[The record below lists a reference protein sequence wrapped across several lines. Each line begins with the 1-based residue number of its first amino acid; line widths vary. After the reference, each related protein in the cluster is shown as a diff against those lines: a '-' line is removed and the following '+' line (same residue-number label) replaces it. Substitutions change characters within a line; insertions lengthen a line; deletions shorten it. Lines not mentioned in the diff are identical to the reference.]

1 MRVQAYGPLRN
12 AVLALFV
19 GLMVCI
25 GPRLMALGVA
35 DDPDTMQDPME
46 DMCAGEMQWMIG
58 WCIDMMTA
66 GEMPGSMIQTALT
79 APASNIGVFESI
91 DKPGATGT
99 RAMGINPQGDI
110 VGSYTD
116 PTGTHGYVLSQG
128 VFTTLDY
135 PGAAT
140 TEAWGIN
147 ARGDIIGRYTRAG
160 IGGVRGFLLRDGS
173 YRDISIGNH
182 LITLPT
188 KIGASGEIVGCFH
201 DISGLVDMYGYV
213 QREND
218 VQVFTLP
225 SSVAPAGSAA
235 MHNGVM
241 PGGRTIVGL
250 VNAAPGQARGYVVTD
265 DVLTYIDAPGS
276 TFTQAWDVS
285 PRGRIVGQYN
295 AGGRTH
301 AFTLYNGAF
310 VTLDVPGSLL
320 TTAFGV
326 NPEGQIVGVF
336 NDAAGAH
343 GYLLRK

>member
-1 MRVQAYGPLRN
+1 MRVQAYGLLRN
-12 AVLALFV
+12 AFFALIV

-25 GPRLMALGVA
+25 GPRLMARGVA
-35 DDPDTMQDPME
+35 DDPETMQDPME
-46 DMCAGEMQWMIG
+46 DMCAGDMQGMIG
-58 WCIDMMTA
+58 WCIDTMTA
-66 GEMPGSMIQTALT
+66 GEMAGSMIQMALM
-79 APASNIGVFESI
+79 APSPDLGVFESI
-91 DKPGATGT
+91 DFPGAAGT
-99 RAMGINPQGDI
+99 RALGINPQGDI

-116 PTGTHGYVLSQG
+116 RTGTHGYILSQG

-147 ARGDIIGRYTRAG
+147 PRGDIIGRYTRAAIPG
-160 IGGVRGFLLRDGS
+160 IRGFLLRDGS
-173 YRDISIGNH
+173 YSDISIGNH

-250 VNAAPGQARGYVVTD
+250 TNAAPGRTRGYVVTD
-265 DVLTYIDAPGS
+265 GAVTYIDAPGS
-276 TFTQAWDVS
+276 TSTNAWDIS
-285 PRGRIVGQYN
+285 SRGRIVGQYN
-295 AGGRTH
+295 AGGRIH
-301 AFTLYNGAF
+301 GFTLYDGSF

-326 NPEGQIVGVF
+326 NPEGHIVGVF